1 MNRVLILFAHP
12 RFEQS
17 KTNRAILDGV
27 DKIAGVTFHDLYEE
41 YPDFNVNVERERA
54 LLSEHSIILWHH
66 PFYMYGAPALIKQW
80 LDVVLEY
87 GWARGSKGNAM
98 RGKTACNVLTVG
110 GTRQVYA
117 HGALHRFTIRE
128 FLLPFQ
134 QSADLCKM
142 KYLPPFV
149 VHGTHLLTD
158 TQHRQYAARYFG
170 MLSTLVAGTY
180 DLEEVNRFE
189 YFNDWLEARKG
200 QL

>member
-17 KTNRAILDGV
+17 KTNRTLLAGV
-27 DKIAGVTFHDLYEE
+27 DKIAGVTLHDLYEE
-41 YPDFNVNVERERA
+41 YPDFNINVARERA
-54 LLSEHSIILWHH
+54 LLLEHSIILFHH
-66 PFYMYGAPALIKQW
+66 PFYMYSAPALLKQW
-80 LDVVLEY
+80 MDVVLEY
-87 GWARGSKGNAM
+87 GWARGSKGNAVK
-98 RGKTACNVLTVG
+98 GKTAGNVLTVG

-128 FLLPFQ
+128 FLVPFE

-158 TQHRQYAARYFG
+158 KQHHQYAARYFE
-170 MLSTLVAGTY
+170 MLSILIAGAY
-180 DLEEVNRFE
+180 DPEEVNRFE
-189 YFNDWLEARKG
+189 YFNDWLEARERRS
-200 QL
+200 